1 MNEVTPDSEQAVVK
15 PWYRREILLF
25 IGGSLV
31 VAFMLVVVGLSLY
44 VSSGADLL
52 DLSRPGYKSVR
63 NEVEQSDSFQ
73 SFQANGSVTG
83 NTIDEFIKLYDKQMR
98 PVIDNDVFNAS
109 TLDNQTLGIDAPAAD
124 E

>member
-1 MNEVTPDSEQAVVK
+1 MNEVTADSEQTVVK

-73 SFQANGSVTG
+73 SFPANGSVIG
-83 NTIDEFIKLYDKQMR
+83 STIDEFIKLYDKQMR

>member
-1 MNEVTPDSEQAVVK
+1 MNDATDISEPIADK

-31 VAFMLVVVGLSLY
+31 LAFLLVVIGLALY
-44 VSSGADLL
+44 VSSGASLL

-63 NEVEQSDSFQ
+63 GEVDQSDSFQ
-73 SFQANGSVTG
+73 SFPANGPVTHDTV
-83 NTIDEFIKLYDKQMR
+83 NQFLTLYDKQTR
-98 PVIDNDVFNAS
+98 PVIDDDVFNAS
-109 TLDNQTLGIDAPAAD
+109 ALDDRTLGIDAPSAG